1 VLGPEHP
8 STTNVMF
15 NLAGL
20 LFTERRLADAEKLYR
35 EVWAIQLRT
44 LGPEHPNTMKSKS
57 ELADDLFIEG
67 HVREAEELQRETL
80 ATRLR
85 VLGPENPGTLA
96 SQGALA
102 RTLIKEGH
110 YAEGEKFARETFELE
125 IRILGPQHLGT
136 LFALR
141 QLVAALAHRGR
152 SAEASKLF
160 HGVMEKGQDSN
171 SRRKGNA
178 GWWYAFA
185 RMAAL
190 TNHSDE
196 ALQYL
201 RESIDRGYKDADGFM
216 ANDDL
221 KNLRHNPRFQ
231 ELIAELRRPATRI
244 QTP

>member
-1 VLGPEHP
+1 
-8 STTNVMF
+8 MF

-44 LGPEHPNTMKSKS
+44 LGPEHPDTLNSKS

-67 HVREAEELQRETL
+67 EFRGAEKLQRETL

-85 VLGPENPGTLA
+85 ILGPENPRTLG

-110 YAEGEKFARETFELE
+110 YTEGEKLARETFDVE
-125 IRILGPQHLGT
+125 IRIQGPQHLGT
-136 LFALR
+136 LFAMR
-141 QLVAALAHRGR
+141 QLVTVLAYRGR
-152 SAEASKLF
+152 SAEAYQLF
-160 HGVMEKGQDSN
+160 HTVMEKGQHSN
-171 SRRKGNA
+171 SGGKENA
-178 GWWYAFA
+178 GWWFAFA

-190 TNHSDE
+190 TNHPDE

-201 RESIDRGYKDADGFM
+201 RETVDRGYKDADAFM
-216 ANDDL
+216 ATDDL
-221 KNLRHNPRFQ
+221 KSLHQNPHFQ
-231 ELIAELRRPATRI
+231 ELIAELRRPATRT
-244 QTP
+244 QAQ